1 LIRAALA
8 GMFGHDVPA
17 IGGGLEGIAIGA
29 AAGLGYALTTPRPH
43 GGGMATPRGRERFGA
58 ALTTGLLCA
67 AAGAGVCWLGGN
79 LAGTS
84 LNVLADAYRGS
95 RVGLAPLSRMLG
107 EADPGPLTR
116 TVSGGLEGL
125 FFGAGLVTGLTRRP
139 R

>member
-1 LIRAALA
+1 
-8 GMFGHDVPA
+8 MFGQDVPE

-29 AAGLGYALTTPRPH
+29 AAGLGYALSTPRPH
-43 GGGMATPRGRERFGA
+43 GGGMATPRGRARAGA
-58 ALTTGLLCA
+58 ALVTGLLCA
-67 AAGAGVCWLGGN
+67 VAGAAIGRLGGH

-84 LNVLADAYRGS
+84 LDVLADAYRGS
-95 RVGLAPLSRMLG
+95 RVGLEPLARMLG
-107 EADPGPLTR
+107 EVRPGPLTR